1 MRNLRNGNSFEHR
14 FGSTEKVER
23 AILDTQPMEYLYSDP
38 SGHHF
43 MNQESYEQITLDDE
57 TLGDSML
64 YLLPNTVIQIDFYDE
79 RPVGIELPNTV
90 TLEVVDTEPSMKGAT
105 ASASYKPAKME
116 TGLTV
121 QRAALHRGGDQ
132 DHHRH
137 PREQVPEPGVNPNSD
152 RRRPHLVRG
161 LHLLDHAPRGR
172 SRLRRL
178 KLGDPTAYEGGQV
191 SLNPSR
197 TSGGSPGA
205 WCRAPP
211 LLRAHPTA

>member
-1 MRNLRNGNSFEHR
+1 MIQASQLRTGMCILFEGDICRVMTAQHVTPGNLRGFVQARMRNLRNGNSFEHR

-23 AILDTQPMEYLYSDP
+23 AILDTQQMEYLYSDP

-64 YLLPNTVIQIDFYDE
+64 YLLPNTVIQIDFYED
-79 RPVGIELPNTV
+79 RAVGIDLPNTV

-121 QRAALHRGGDQ
+121 QVPPFIEVGTKIIIDTRENKYLSRA
-132 DHHRH
+132 
-137 PREQVPEPGVNPNSD
+137 
-152 RRRPHLVRG
+152 
-161 LHLLDHAPRGR
+161 
-172 SRLRRL
+172 
-178 KLGDPTAYEGGQV
+178 
-191 SLNPSR
+191 
-197 TSGGSPGA
+197 
-205 WCRAPP
+205 
-211 LLRAHPTA
+211 